1 MFYLALPR
9 TCSLFLTPDHNM
21 PVFRASMS
29 AKEAF
34 RLQDLVTLENED
46 YPDLVSVISVGMP
59 IKSITK
65 IDEPGYLPITSL
77 SFSHRTPVFFLFCQF
92 LLRFSM
98 ISLPRYS
105 FHLLYFPSFSPIFQ
119 NLHLT
124 NPFHFPNS

>member
-1 MFYLALPR
+1 MVF
-9 TCSLFLTPDHNM
+9 LFLTPDHNM

-65 IDEPGYLPITSL
+65 IDEPGYLPITITSFYNIHPYLSL
-77 SFSHRTPVFFLFCQF
+77 TERLFSFSFANSSSV
-92 LLRFSM
+92 
-98 ISLPRYS
+98 
-105 FHLLYFPSFSPIFQ
+105 SP
-119 NLHLT
+119 
-124 NPFHFPNS
+124 